1 MASRTLLNYAI
12 AAALTVPAV
21 KADYGWGGRGGRGW
35 NGNSDGNDD
44 SDGSGNGGGSD
55 AFTEQNGFGL
65 GSEASFDRANTI
77 LIAHGVVAS
86 AVWVLFVP
94 WAALLLRLNLKN
106 PIVLKLHAFF
116 QILAYLVYIAGVGM
130 G

>member
-1 MASRTLLNYAI
+1 MASRQLLNYAI
-12 AAALTVPAV
+12 TAALSVPAV
-21 KADYGWGGRGGRGW
+21 KADYGWGGGRGW
-35 NGNSDGNDD
+35 NGNRDGDGD
-44 SDGSGNGGGSD
+44 GDGSGSGSGND

-77 LIAHGVVAS
+77 LIAHAVVAS

-94 WAALLLRLNLKN
+94 WAALLLRMNLKN

-116 QILAYLVYIAGVGM
+116 QILAYMLYIAGVGM

>member
-1 MASRTLLNYAI
+1 MASRAVSTYAV
-12 AAALTVPAV
+12 AAALTVSV
-21 KADYGWGGRGGRGW
+21 VNADYGWNRGDRGW
-35 NGNSDGNDD
+35 GNGNDD
-44 SDGSGNGGGSD
+44 DSGSSGRGDS
-55 AFTEQNGFGL
+55 FTEQNGFGL

-77 LIAHGVVAS
+77 LIAHAVVAS

-116 QILAYLVYIAGVGM
+116 QILAYLLYIAGAGM